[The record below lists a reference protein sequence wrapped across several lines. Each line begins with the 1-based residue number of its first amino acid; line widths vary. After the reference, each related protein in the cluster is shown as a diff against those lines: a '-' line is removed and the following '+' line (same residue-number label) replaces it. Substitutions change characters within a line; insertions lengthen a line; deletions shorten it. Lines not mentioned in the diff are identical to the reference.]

1 MLVLLAQLI
10 APPLQNSPIRLPSPA
25 LEQPGRGPA
34 KQPSIILN
42 APIEAA
48 PAGPSQSPQ
57 GLKDNQGRI
66 APPQPPLVKGDTPY
80 TRQQLT
86 KILQTCSLDS
96 QEDERLNKCASEL
109 QSRLTNDGYTNSR
122 VYVFKE
128 PAPAHLLVIQGK
140 IVELRVRGGDSR
152 LNAKVYKLLR
162 PIVGKTFQL
171 ASVERSLQQ
180 LQSRPEISSVRS
192 QLSRLGSDPT
202 QAALTV
208 TVEAAAPAWQGE
220 LSLRN
225 DGSPGSGQARATASL
240 LRPSLLKRGDSLL
253 LYGELNGNESPAL
266 GQATSSL
273 SYTYP
278 LGTNLNIAGAFGTSR
293 QQQIELPPPANSY
306 TTTQLQGLGQLEWV
320 LNETLDQRWSMAVAY
335 SGSTSTNRLNNQA
348 LPSSLPERL
357 REPKSGYLRLEVNG
371 SGLSSSLYWAGQIY
385 GLQGIAAATPANQL
399 QELASA
405 DIFPGRSNAI
415 GTFVSLGWNFS
426 PRWQFA
432 LRGGG
437 QQALHKLTEPMRFS
451 IGSDAGIRGLPGQL
465 ISGDSGWLG
474 SAELAWTVW
483 NRPGQ
488 LVQLVPF
495 IGTGAVSTK
504 IGTEVFADSAGSV
517 GMLTRW
523 LAGERWSTEVGW
535 IRQFSTQNN
544 AGTWNDWLLGNGL
557 YTKISYRF

>member
-25 LEQPGRGPA
+25 IEQPGLGPA
-34 KQPSIILN
+34 KQQPTILE

-48 PAGPSQSPQ
+48 PAGQSQSPQ
-57 GLKDNQGRI
+57 EPKENQGRI
-66 APPQPPLVKGDTPY
+66 DSPKPLLVKGSTPY

-86 KILQTCSLDS
+86 RILQTCSLIS

-109 QSRLTNDGYTNSR
+109 QSRLTTDGYTNSR

-128 PAPAHLLVIQGK
+128 PPPAHLLVIQGK
-140 IVELRVRGGDSR
+140 IAELRVQGGDSK
-152 LNAKVYKLLR
+152 LNAKVYNWLR

-171 ASVERSLQQ
+171 ATVERSLQQ

-202 QAALTV
+202 QAVLTV
-208 TVEAAAPAWQGE
+208 TVQVAAPAWQGE
-220 LSLRN
+220 LNLRN
-225 DGSPGSGQARATASL
+225 DGNPGSGQARATASI
-240 LRPSLLKRGDSLL
+240 LRSSLLKQGDNLL
-253 LYGELNGNESPAL
+253 LYGELNGNESPAI
-266 GQATSSL
+266 GQASSSL

-278 LGTNLNIAGAFGTSR
+278 LSTNLNITGAIGSSH
-293 QQQIELPPPANSY
+293 QQPIELPPPGNSY
-306 TTTQLQGLGQLEWV
+306 TTTQRQGLGQLEWV
-320 LNETLDQRWSMAVAY
+320 LNETLSQRWSMALAY
-335 SGSTSTNRLNNQA
+335 SGSTSTNRFNNQP

-357 REPKSGYLRLEVNG
+357 REPKSGYLRLELNG
-371 SGLSSSLYWAGQIY
+371 SGFSSSLFWAGQIY

-415 GTFVSLGWNFS
+415 GTFLSLGWSFS
-426 PRWQFA
+426 PRWQLT

-451 IGSDAGIRGLPGQL
+451 IGSDGGLRGLPGQL

-483 NRPGQ
+483 SRRGQ

-495 IGTGAVSTK
+495 IGAGGVSTT
-504 IGTEVFADSAGSV
+504 IGTQVFADSAGSA

-523 LAGERWSTEVGW
+523 LAGEHWSTEVGW

-544 AGTWNDWLLGNGL
+544 AGIWNNWLLGKGL
-557 YTKISYRF
+557 YTKIRYRF